1 MELWPVVGCAW
12 YLFQT
17 ASYFNGMFHSSNK
30 IAKHAILFKNI
41 PVISHSYYLFC
52 LNTHIRVTPSHKM
65 LFNVRYMPTLY
76 FVWKHNFFPATHY
89 SLPFYFLQL
98 FSCWEAILLPLE
110 GSDVWSSSVITS
122 KAFSPFFFAP
132 PSHLQITH

>member
-52 LNTHIRVTPSHKM
+52 LNTHIHVTPSHKM
-65 LFNVRYMPTLY
+65 LSLHANFIFRLETQFFSCNTL
-76 FVWKHNFFPATHY
+76 FA
-89 SLPFYFLQL
+89 SLL
-98 FSCWEAILLPLE
+98 FSTVVFMLGGYSPSLGGKWCMIKQRYYEQ
-110 GSDVWSSSVITS
+110 SF
-122 KAFSPFFFAP
+122 FSFFFRSPLP
-132 PSHLQITH
+132 PPDNALDP